1 LKRPVD
7 CCNFDSVLLD
17 AVDEVLLVYGEDT
30 KSAFYQYFK
39 KALNIPKRE
48 IPARIGEFSKGLEDL
63 FGVGSRSLEI
73 LVMTKLHSKIGV
85 VWEFTVPDERV
96 LPDLTFEEYVDFA
109 KKYFEDADNYEDKI
123 SVFVEEKKARIIYR

>member
-7 CCNFDSVLLD
+7 CCNFDSVLLE
-17 AVDEVLLVYGEDT
+17 AVDEALLVYGEDT

-39 KALNIPKRE
+39 KVLNIPKRE

-63 FGVGSRSLEI
+63 FGV
-73 LVMTKLHSKIGV
+73 VMMKLHSKIGV
-85 VWEFTVPDERV
+85 VWEYTVPDERV

>member
-1 LKRPVD
+1 M
-7 CCNFDSVLLD
+7 
-17 AVDEVLLVYGEDT
+17 DEALLVYGEDT

-48 IPARIGEFSKGLEDL
+48 IPARIGEFSMGLEDL

-73 LVMTKLHSKIGV
+73 LVMMKLHSKIGV
-85 VWEFTVPDERV
+85 VWEYTVPDERV